1 MGCCQMSKVEN
12 KEKDEP
18 LLKEHLSSAVKTI
31 ESVEIKN
38 DKLIDNN
45 NNNNNNKTITYKVE
59 NIKQSQVNEK
69 KDSEINTVPDTAP
82 DIVIEE
88 TKENKM
94 YNDNAPDIEM
104 DDNKMDEIAE
114 IKFINISN
122 KRKRNLKRDSK
133 IDIKDL
139 KKFEVFTQKMDQK
152 KLGVI
157 IDLKIKSME
166 SRFPLI
172 TIQIDQNKSVL
183 DLKNKIYEQS
193 PDKIA
198 TVRQRLI
205 HKGRLLKDM
214 RSLKQYNISNEHTIM
229 LVRSRRNQSK
239 KHKNNKSSNKNKKDK
254 KKRDYRSR
262 AMTLNVDTPV
272 YQRSKTPNPGQI

>member
-88 TKENKM
+88 
-94 YNDNAPDIEM
+94 
-104 DDNKMDEIAE
+104 
-114 IKFINISN
+114 
-122 KRKRNLKRDSK
+122 
-133 IDIKDL
+133 
-139 KKFEVFTQKMDQK
+139 QK
-152 KLGVI
+152 K
-157 IDLKIKSME
+157 IKC
-166 SRFPLI
+166 
-172 TIQIDQNKSVL
+172 
-183 DLKNKIYEQS
+183 
-193 PDKIA
+193 
-198 TVRQRLI
+198 
-205 HKGRLLKDM
+205 
-214 RSLKQYNISNEHTIM
+214 IM
-229 LVRSRRNQSK
+229 IMHQ
-239 KHKNNKSSNKNKKDK
+239 
-254 KKRDYRSR
+254 
-262 AMTLNVDTPV
+262 
-272 YQRSKTPNPGQI
+272 